1 MNRHER
7 YSRRSG
13 GEYVDENNP
22 IPGWIDPITLEPCA
36 NPAISP
42 YGHVMGMA
50 TWKVSLPP
58 PPPLP
63 HQVILVLQKILSG
76 ISFADLLR
84 GSSNPSRQNG
94 MLVSGGT
101 M

>member
-7 YSRRSG
+7 YSKRSG

-50 TWKVSLPP
+50 TWKVISRLYEYSA
-58 PPPLP
+58 P
-63 HQVILVLQKILSG
+63 HPFTPRIGVCKLNHPGGLVEARVWFVQTC
-76 ISFADLLR
+76 
-84 GSSNPSRQNG
+84 NG
-94 MLVSGGT
+94 VVWMTT